1 MFRISCDCGFDITR
15 TDITGY
21 YRPDRIPFV
30 DRAGNKITDQSSW
43 VRSRNK
49 QRNLET
55 VTQIISLRTQVFDLS
70 DPVKK
75 QDQWHFEFSV
85 DSLSVYTN
93 QDTFDILKQDAHN
106 VPMLIID
113 ETNEY
118 RVVVIDSISPNG
130 NLSFKHLTINTSNI

>member
-1 MFRISCDCGFDITR
+1 
-15 TDITGY
+15 
-21 YRPDRIPFV
+21 V